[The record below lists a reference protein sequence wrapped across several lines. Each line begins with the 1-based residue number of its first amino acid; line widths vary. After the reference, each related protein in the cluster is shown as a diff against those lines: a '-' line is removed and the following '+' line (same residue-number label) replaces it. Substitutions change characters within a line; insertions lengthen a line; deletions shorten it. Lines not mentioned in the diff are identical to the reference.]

1 MIIKTF
7 KDGSFLEYAEGNFD
21 NWCVYMVNPSKG
33 FRQPPRDIHYF
44 EFLRKQALI
53 YGNERVYND
62 FVSIYNLTGKEV
74 EPDVLRKIDEISESY
89 GEMALEFSKIFTI
102 LYMGMLAEENKE
114 GTRLGKRIKR
124 LGVHKLL
131 LEGQTVNES
140 ANFMRG
146 MNWRQ
151 IDALCKERGS

>member
-1 MIIKTF
+1 M
-7 KDGSFLEYAEGNFD
+7 
-21 NWCVYMVNPSKG
+21 
-33 FRQPPRDIHYF
+33 
-44 EFLRKQALI
+44 
-53 YGNERVYND
+53 
-62 FVSIYNLTGKEV
+62 
-74 EPDVLRKIDEISESY
+74 RKIDEISESY
-89 GEMALEFSKIFTI
+89 GEIALEFSKIFTI

-151 IDALCKERGS
+151 IDALCKERGF